1 MGVDASIANAFRRIL
16 IAEVYP
22 ISSINFN
29 IVIQIIKVPTI
40 AIERVYIW
48 DNTSVLVDEVLAHRL
63 GLVPLNVDP
72 ALMQFKTSMSSGLRL
87 EFCVF
92 HHEPTDAEDIATDR
106 NTLVFTIDIA
116 CTRSP
121 NPPLK
126 TSEDPS
132 PSDLYVD
139 YELLSKHLT
148 WKPAGDQESVFEGLP
163 KPGPT
168 KPNIVLAKLRPGQ
181 SISMELHAVK
191 GVGKDHAKFSPV
203 GEFQDFFERP
213 ADVQSVA
220 TASYRL
226 LPHIK
231 ITQPIP
237 PHLAEKFQ
245 ECFSEG
251 VIKIDPDTREVSIDE
266 QKVRKDSVSRE
277 VLRHPEFV
285 DSVELGRVRDFFLC
299 ASGSLKIRLEFG

>member
-1 MGVDASIANAFRRIL
+1 MSNRSIDFDLVGVDASIANAFRRIL

-29 IVIQIIKVPTI
+29 IVIRIIKVPTV

-63 GLVPLNVDP
+63 GLIPLNVDP

-87 EFCVF
+87 RFRVSY
-92 HHEPTDAEDIATDR
+92 HEPTDAEDIATDR

-203 GEFQDFFERP
+203 GEFQDFFERS
-213 ADVQSVA
+213 ADVQL
-220 TASYRL
+220 T
-226 LPHIK
+226 
-231 ITQPIP
+231 
-237 PHLAEKFQ
+237 
-245 ECFSEG
+245 FS
-251 VIKIDPDTREVSIDE
+251 R
-266 QKVRKDSVSRE
+266 
-277 VLRHPEFV
+277 
-285 DSVELGRVRDFFLC
+285 
-299 ASGSLKIRLEFG
+299 